1 MSHVKQ
7 LTQTFR
13 AMPPERFKDKLG
25 RTVMGVFLA
34 AVGFGTLY
42 AQNRGYLGKNEWLER
57 IGMGMVAVGC
67 LTASYEFISAP
78 LRFAV
83 ALLKDILKAFGRGG
97 NGNPAV

>member
-25 RTVMGVFLA
+25 RTVAGMFLA

-42 AQNRGYLGKNEWLER
+42 AQNRGYLPKGEWLER
-57 IGMGMVAVGC
+57 FGIGAVGIGC
-67 LTASYEFISAP
+67 LTASYEFVSAP